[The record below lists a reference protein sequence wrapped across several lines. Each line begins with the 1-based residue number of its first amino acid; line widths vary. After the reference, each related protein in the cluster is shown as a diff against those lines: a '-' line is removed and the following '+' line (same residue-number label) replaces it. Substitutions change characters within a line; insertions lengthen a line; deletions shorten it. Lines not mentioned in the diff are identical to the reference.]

1 MYARPM
7 PTNMNIINTG
17 HDAILARII
26 VTCQINCYFVLRTFI
41 CLTPEDGMNCVLPM
55 LKGLWSFNYM
65 ILIGQES

>member
-26 VTCQINCYFVLRTFI
+26 VLARLIV
-41 CLTPEDGMNCVLPM
+41 
-55 LKGLWSFNYM
+55 
-65 ILIGQES
+65 ILF